1 MKYTKS
7 IRASRR
13 VRPATRPVSASR
25 ASLRRRAIKADE
37 EIEEIEAPI
46 EEAPA
51 EESVNVDA
59 EASELLFEAEDVA
72 ELIAEV
78 SGQPVDV
85 TADENE
91 VVFTVGED
99 EYTVTPEGDEEIV
112 EESKRVRARSVKAD
126 RAVARRPMARRVSAS
141 RRASAMREPSARR
154 VSASRRVSATRR
166 PRR

>member
-25 ASLRRRAIKADE
+25 ASLRRRAVKADE
-37 EIEEIEAPI
+37 EIEEIEAPV
-46 EEAPA
+46 EDAPID
-51 EESVNVDA
+51 EGGVNVDA

-85 TADENE
+85 TADEDE
-91 VVFTVGED
+91 VIFTVGED

-112 EESKRVRARSVKAD
+112 EESRRVRRARSVKAG
-126 RAVARRPMARRVSAS
+126 RAVRRPMARRVSAS
-141 RRASAMREPSARR
+141 RRASATRR

-166 PRR
+166 TRR